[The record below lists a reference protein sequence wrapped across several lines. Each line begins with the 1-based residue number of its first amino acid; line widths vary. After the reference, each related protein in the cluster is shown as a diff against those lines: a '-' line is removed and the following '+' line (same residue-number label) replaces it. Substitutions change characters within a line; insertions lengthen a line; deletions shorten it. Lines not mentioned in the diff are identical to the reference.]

1 MLRGRRKLWELCVCE
16 RDPVW
21 DGIMVL
27 HRFTRLKEWSGVI
40 CLLELRMAWAL
51 RQELPM
57 GKACAKISA
66 DRSLH

>member
-1 MLRGRRKLWELCVCE
+1 
-16 RDPVW
+16 
-21 DGIMVL
+21 MVL
-27 HRFTRLKEWSGVI
+27 HRITRLKTLSGVI

-57 GKACAKISA
+57 GKACAKINA